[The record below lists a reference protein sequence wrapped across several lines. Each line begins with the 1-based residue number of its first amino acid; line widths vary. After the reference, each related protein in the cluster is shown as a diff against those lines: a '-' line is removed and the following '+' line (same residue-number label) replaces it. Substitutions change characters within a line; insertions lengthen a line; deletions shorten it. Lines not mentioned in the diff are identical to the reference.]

1 MKDFKYSFKSNVR
14 ENLGLTVYNSG
25 IQQCPPMYCWGP
37 AIRDH
42 FLIHYIMSGEG
53 TFTVD
58 TRTYKLRAGQFF
70 IIYPSQAVSYYADEY
85 DPWEYAWVGFN
96 GIEAERLLQM
106 TDFSRENPIISYN
119 DNTKLREH
127 LLDIYNSSGSAAF
140 NESKMTGYLYLFLS
154 SLISMSETSKR
165 SSYGNPAYIEKA
177 LRFIQYNYSN
187 DISVEDIATSVGLS
201 RSHLH
206 RIFVQNLSV
215 SPNEFLTK
223 FRINKACSLLKNS
236 ELSINS
242 IANSV
247 GFSDPL
253 YFSRVFKKVK
263 GTPPSQYI
271 SSQKQEKTQEVQNE
285 FFT

>member
-42 FLIHYIMSGEG
+42 YLIHYIMSGEG

-58 TRTYKLRAGQFF
+58 TRTYKLHAGQFF
-70 IIYPSQAVSYYADEY
+70 IIYPSQVASYFADEY

-119 DNTKLREH
+119 DSSKLRDH
-127 LLDIYNSSGSAAF
+127 LLNIYTSSGSATHS
-140 NESKMTGYLYLFLS
+140 ESQMTGHLYLFLS
-154 SLISMSETSKR
+154 SLISVSETVKNNA
-165 SSYGNPAYIEKA
+165 YGNSAYIEKA
-177 LRFIQYNYSN
+177 LKFIQYNYSS
-187 DISVEDIATSVGLS
+187 DIRVEDIASNVGLS

-215 SPNEFLTK
+215 SPNEFLIK

-236 ELSINS
+236 NLSINS

-247 GFSDPL
+247 GFNDPL
-253 YFSRVFKKVK
+253 YFSRVFKKIK
-263 GTPPSQYI
+263 GTPPSQYMM
-271 SSQKQEKTQEVQNE
+271 SQTKSK
-285 FFT
+285 

>member
-42 FLIHYIMSGEG
+42 YLIHYIMSGEG

-58 TRTYKLRAGQFF
+58 TRTYKLHAGQFF
-70 IIYPSQAVSYYADEY
+70 VIYPSQVANYYADEH

-106 TDFSRENPIISYN
+106 TDFSRESPIVSYD
-119 DNTKLREH
+119 DNSKLRDH
-127 LLDIYNSSGSAAF
+127 LLNIYASSGSATHS
-140 NESKMTGYLYLFLS
+140 ESQMTGYLYLFLS
-154 SLISMSETSKR
+154 SLISVSETVKNST
-165 SSYGNPAYIEKA
+165 YGNSAYIEKA
-177 LRFIQYNYSN
+177 LKYIQYNYSS
-187 DISVEDIATSVGLS
+187 DIRVEDIASNVGLS

-215 SPNEFLTK
+215 SPNEFLIK

-236 ELSINS
+236 DLSINS

-247 GFSDPL
+247 GFNDPL
-253 YFSRVFKKVK
+253 YFSRVFKKIK
-263 GTPPSQYI
+263 GTPPSQYMM
-271 SSQKQEKTQEVQNE
+271 SQTKEK
-285 FFT
+285 

>member
-1 MKDFKYSFKSNVR
+1 MKDFKYSFKSSVR

-25 IQQCPPMYCWGP
+25 IQQCPPMYSWGP
-37 AIRDH
+37 AVRDH
-42 FLIHYIMSGEG
+42 FLIHYVMSGEG
-53 TFTVD
+53 TFRVD
-58 TRTYKLRAGQFF
+58 TRTYNLRAGQLF
-70 IIYPSQAVSYYADEY
+70 IIYPSQAVSYSADEY

-106 TDFSRENPIISYN
+106 TDFSRENPVISYN
-119 DNTKLREH
+119 DSTRLRNH
-127 LLDIYNSSGSAAF
+127 LLDIYNSSGSADF
-140 NESKMTGYLYLFLS
+140 NESKMTGHLYLFLS
-154 SLISMSETSKR
+154 TLISISESSKR
-165 SSYGNPAYIEKA
+165 SSYQNPAYIEKA
-177 LRFIQYNYSN
+177 LKFIQYNYSN
-187 DISVEDIATSVGLS
+187 NISVEDIAANVGLS

-215 SPNEFLTK
+215 SPNEFLIK

-236 ELSINS
+236 GLSINS

-247 GFSDPL
+247 GFNDPL

-285 FFT
+285 IYT